1 MTLCDYCS
9 SGSQVEWCDS
19 CNRFMCKSSLGILKN
34 CYIFFLI
41 TLTSWKIQQCYIL
54 VLKTTVEVKGYLIL
68 LINLEPN
75 VAQHYIRRAECEIH
89 MMQRA
94 DCISDLK
101 KAIEINPNAKSQI
114 LNYDAFTSVKD
125 DLK

>member
-1 MTLCDYCS
+1 MRRT
-9 SGSQVEWCDS
+9 
-19 CNRFMCKSSLGILKN
+19 
-34 CYIFFLI
+34 
-41 TLTSWKIQQCYIL
+41 TWKIQQCYIL

-114 LNYDAFTSVKD
+114 LNYDTFTSVKD